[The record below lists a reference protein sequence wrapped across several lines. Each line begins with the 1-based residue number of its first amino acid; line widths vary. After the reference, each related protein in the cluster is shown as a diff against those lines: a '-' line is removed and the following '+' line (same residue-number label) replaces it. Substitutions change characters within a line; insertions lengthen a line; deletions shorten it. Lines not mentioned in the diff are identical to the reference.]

1 MKGLFV
7 TGTDTNVGKTITS
20 AAILARYSSLPQLKY
35 WKPIQ
40 TGIESDN
47 DTATILDLTGLGRG
61 RVEDVGVRLERPLSP
76 HLSAKLA
83 GVRIELGEVVLG
95 IDAKGSWVVEGA
107 GGLLVPINERH
118 LMADLILAL
127 GLSVVVVARTTLG
140 TINHTLLT
148 IEACRSRGIAVA
160 GVVMSGVPDRDNLEA
175 IEYYSGVRVVS
186 VIPYFRVLG
195 RAGFLRWVEAEFD
208 REGVLGSF
216 L

>member
-7 TGTDTNVGKTITS
+7 TGTDTNVGKTVTS
-20 AAILARYSSLPQLKY
+20 AAILARYSSIPQLKY

-47 DTATILDLTGLGRG
+47 DTATVLELTGVGWE
-61 RVEDVGVRLERPLSP
+61 RVEDVGIRLEGPLSP

-83 GVRIELGEVVLG
+83 GTRIELSEVVSG
-95 IDAKGSWVVEGA
+95 IGATGSWVVEGA

-127 GLSVVVVARTTLG
+127 GLPVVVVARTTLG

-148 IEACRSRGIAVA
+148 IEVCRDRGIAVA

-175 IEYYSGVRVVS
+175 IEYYAGVRVVS
-186 VIPYFRVLG
+186 VIPYFRVLS
-195 RAGFLRWVEAEFD
+195 RADFSRWVADEFD